1 MYCVKCVNSICTLR
15 LRVIGHD
22 DGVRISLFDKKHM
35 CGGLKRAREVPRAL
49 QQSDKVYHLN
59 DLKLYTRVAWSGR
72 GLYESLNDNKYIVGF
87 EFG

>member
-1 MYCVKCVNSICTLR
+1 MYCVKCVHSICTLR

-35 CGGLKRAREVPRAL
+35 CGGLKRAREVPRE
-49 QQSDKVYHLN
+49 HLN